1 MNLPRGRYPKP
12 SEQLNTMHCF
22 PHAFDRS
29 FTWGKKWRRITN
41 DVLYRLCLARPRWTL
56 HAAALDVVESYCEH
70 KEALLGERGHH
81 LVDRQAQII
90 FSWIFSDHHQ
100 SLVAS
105 EVLITILKTAL
116 NHPEQLNQTYIV
128 PCLLQL
134 SHEPFCLLIS

>member
-1 MNLPRGRYPKP
+1 
-12 SEQLNTMHCF
+12 MHCF

-29 FTWGKKWRRITN
+29 FTWGKRRRITN
-41 DVLYRLCLARPRWTL
+41 YVLYRLCLARPRWAF

-70 KEALLGERGHH
+70 EEALLGEWGHH
-81 LVDRQAQII
+81 LVDRQTQII